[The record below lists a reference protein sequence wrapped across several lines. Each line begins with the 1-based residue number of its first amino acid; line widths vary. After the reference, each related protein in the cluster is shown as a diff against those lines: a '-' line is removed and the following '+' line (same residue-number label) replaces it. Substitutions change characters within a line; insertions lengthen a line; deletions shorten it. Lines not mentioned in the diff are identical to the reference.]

1 MLLILVLLLGLAWFG
16 AMDSITAVTALKA
29 NTTINCS
36 ANWQKGMPLSLP
48 LLLEEDNDSMIVSLL

>member
-1 MLLILVLLLGLAWFG
+1 VPIVFIYHVTVVFAVVVINPCLPMLLILVLRLGLAWFG

-36 ANWQKGMPLSLP
+36 AH
-48 LLLEEDNDSMIVSLL
+48 